1 MDLHSTGG
9 GIIMSKNQQQQA
21 KATYVEPNR
30 SRKRKQFTLSDST
43 RDQLDYLKKFHGT
56 SESVIVDMA
65 IDHYF
70 EYVKQHK
77 KPLRE
82 SD

>member
-1 MDLHSTGG
+1 
-9 GIIMSKNQQQQA
+9 MSKNQPQQE
-21 KATYVEPNR
+21 KAPHVEPNR
-30 SRKRKQFTLSDST
+30 SRKRKQFTLANST
-43 RDQLDYLKKFHGT
+43 RDQLEYLKKFHDT

>member
-1 MDLHSTGG
+1 MT
-9 GIIMSKNQQQQA
+9 KNETQA
-21 KATYVEPNR
+21 KTPHVEPNR
-30 SRKRKQFTLSDST
+30 SRKRKQFTLANST
-43 RDQLDYLKKFHGT
+43 RDQLDYLKKFHDT